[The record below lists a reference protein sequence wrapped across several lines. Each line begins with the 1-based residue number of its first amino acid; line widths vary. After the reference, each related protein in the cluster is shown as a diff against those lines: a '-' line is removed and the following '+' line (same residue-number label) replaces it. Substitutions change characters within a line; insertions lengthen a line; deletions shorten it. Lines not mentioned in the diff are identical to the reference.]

1 MSLRVPADYSDQA
14 PELKTKM
21 NPSRTGARKI
31 KKHDPGT
38 KGGSGGNAT
47 LKLKDNS
54 DSPALSNPDP
64 CDFEAL
70 LCHLLHY
77 LSVKHPQGLCSDLF
91 PSANFT
97 GCSIHPPKKLQLQM
111 AYYYIE

>member
-77 LSVKHPQGLCSDLF
+77 LSVKHPQGIMFRSFSFCKFYWVFYS
-91 PSANFT
+91 PS
-97 GCSIHPPKKLQLQM
+97 KKIAITNGILL
-111 AYYYIE
+111 Y